1 MRRCGNRL
9 SHHVSARAA
18 HCMLH
23 ISSGYWRPR
32 GCMYCTLHIACV
44 LVQLVRYVC
53 RMLEV
58 RYVARCMLHHLLQ
71 VARCVCSCT
80 LHGLHRMSHVACLH
94 LPGRH
99 DACCMRQGVNL
110 CTLYFKILVFVAS
123 AVASVSYFTCCAS
136 SCIVHAAS
144 CRVPFRREKSAMSPH
159 ELVLCCM

>member
-1 MRRCGNRL
+1 
-9 SHHVSARAA
+9 
-18 HCMLH
+18 
-23 ISSGYWRPR
+23 
-32 GCMYCTLHIACV
+32 MYCTLHVAWCV

-144 CRVPFRREKSAMSPH
+144 CRVPLKREK
-159 ELVLCCM
+159 VLCPRTSWFYVACCMGMLHARVAQCWSSEP